1 MSRVETRQLDTSSS
15 LEKRLLDA
23 GEVAYYLGVDLA
35 HFKTNLIAFEALG
48 FPVPLKT
55 FGRWD
60 KRAVDAWLDVQSGL
74 RELDGGRSTGPAFR
88 TRLRVHPRN
97 RCPPVLPPH
106 AAKLLET
113 GNQYT
118 VADAIA
124 DYFATFTGARN
135 SYRNSKYYAESLILP
150 GFGRARVIDLA
161 ADAIRTWH
169 HDIANSPPRIRC
181 GAGTSPRYGGSPAD
195 PESLRKR
202 RSTANRV
209 LTVLKAALNAAY
221 RDGRVPSDDAW
232 RRVQP
237 FPRVAVGPGAYLSPG
252 QCVRLVG
259 CCAPDFRQLVQAALL
274 TGARFTELSNLVSR
288 DFDPQAGSIFIYKS
302 KTRRPRHV
310 ILTDE
315 GREFFA
321 ALTQNRCPMDTALV
335 REDGKQWYQ
344 TDPYPRLDSAC
355 KLAGI
360 SPRVTFHQ
368 LRHTYASIL
377 AMNGAPM
384 AVIAKNLGH
393 TSSEACEKYYAH
405 LAPSYISEVIRDRM
419 PRLGI
424 VA

>member
-1 MSRVETRQLDTSSS
+1 MEIEALQENVFPLS
-15 LEKRLLDA
+15 EKRLLDA
-23 GEVAYYLGVDLA
+23 GEVAFYLGVDLT
-35 HFKTNLIAFEALG
+35 HFKSNRIAFEVLG
-48 FPVPLKT
+48 FPAPLKM

-60 KRAVDAWLDVQSGL
+60 KRAVDAWLDAQSGL
-74 RELDGGRSTGPAFR
+74 KEMVIENATGPAFR

-97 RCPPVLPPH
+97 RCPPAQPPRV
-106 AAKLLET
+106 AQIV
-113 GNQYT
+113 GVGDQYT
-118 VADAIA
+118 VAGAIA
-124 DYFATFTGARN
+124 DYLATFTGARN

-150 GFGRARVIDLA
+150 EFGNARIVDLA
-161 ADAIRTWH
+161 ADEIRTWH
-169 HDIANSPPRIRC
+169 RNIAKSPPRIRC
-181 GAGTSPRYGGSPAD
+181 GAGTSPRYRGNPAD
-195 PESLRKR
+195 PEAIRKR

-209 LTVLKAALNAAY
+209 LTVLKAALNVAY

-237 FPRVAVGPGAYLSPG
+237 FPRVAVGPGAYLSPE
-252 QCVRLVG
+252 QCVRLVDY
-259 CCAPDFRQLVQAALL
+259 CAPDFRRLVQAALL
-274 TGARFTELSNLVSR
+274 TGARFAELSNLVSR
-288 DFDPQAGSIFIYKS
+288 DFDRQSGSVFIHKS

-321 ALTQNRCPMDTALV
+321 ALTLNRCPMDTALV

-355 KLAGI
+355 KLAKI

-393 TSSEACEKYYAH
+393 TSTEACEKYYAH
-405 LAPSYISEVIRDRM
+405 LAPSYVSEVIRDRM

-424 VA
+424 VS